1 MAGMDLGLDLG
12 TDSLVIA
19 APKKGVLFHEPAVMA
34 VETATDR
41 PIAYG
46 REARAMLG
54 RTPESIRTIR
64 PLSHGVIADYAHAE
78 QLLRYALHKVC
89 RYKLIKPRVTV
100 SVPSEMTEVERR
112 SVLEAVCMAGA
123 RQVSLIEKAVAAVI
137 GFGADVSAAH
147 GSIGVHFGAGSVD
160 VAVLALGGVVT
171 SLSHRVGSFQLDE
184 AIVRHMRDEHHLI
197 IGQETAERAKIA
209 AGGVT
214 PRPGDP
220 DYSLRGRDAVTGL
233 PRTQVVHSSELC
245 IAMQEPLAEIFNA
258 VQHAMEVTP
267 PELLADV
274 LDDQVILAGGGALL
288 YGFAD
293 WVSAQ
298 TRTVCRLAEHPQETV
313 AIGAASAVAAS
324 SRLAAGSG
332 DVSRF
337 SYHLSDNVV

>member
-1 MAGMDLGLDLG
+1 MAGMNLGLDLG
-12 TDSLVIA
+12 TGYIVIA
-19 APKKGVLFHEPAVMA
+19 SPKKGVLFHEPAVMA

-46 REARAMLG
+46 EEALRMMG
-54 RTPESIRTIR
+54 RTPDSITAIR

-78 QLLRYALHKVC
+78 QLLRYCLHKVC

-100 SVPSEMTEVERR
+100 SIPSEMTEVERR

-137 GFGADVSAAH
+137 GFGTDVSAAC
-147 GSIGVHFGAGSVD
+147 GSIGVHFGAGAID

-171 SLSHRVGSFQLDE
+171 SVSRRVGSFQLDE
-184 AIVRHMRDEHHLI
+184 AIMRHMREKHRLI
-197 IGQETAERAKIA
+197 IGQEMAERAKITV
-209 AGGVT
+209 GGVY

-220 DYSLRGRDAVTGL
+220 VFAMRGRDAVTGL
-233 PRTQVVHSSELC
+233 PREQEIHSQEVC
-245 IAMQEPLAEIFNA
+245 AAMQEPLEEILNT
-258 VQHAMEVTP
+258 VRQAMEATP

-274 LDDQVILAGGGALL
+274 LEDKVILSGGGSRLF
-288 YGFAD
+288 GFSE

-298 TRTVCRLAEHPQETV
+298 TRTPCQLADNPEEIV
-313 AIGAASAVAAS
+313 AVGAASTVAAS

-332 DVSRF
+332 DISRF